1 MKKHIFLFV
10 ILPLV
15 FSSCDTEEPIPTYTL
30 STSISPIEGGK
41 IAISP
46 QSPNYKEGEVVTLT
60 PEPNEHWVFQ
70 NWEGDASGST
80 TPLQIT
86 MNFNKSVTGAFI
98 KRNYQLTIT
107 IEGEGIVEE
116 SIITNPSGREYPHG
130 TTVEL
135 TPVPKEDWIFES
147 WGGDLT
153 GSEAPKTITVDK
165 EMNVIAKFVSL
176 PTYPTGSEFGPS
188 GPTIVIDVTNPS
200 TGKTWMDRNLGATQA
215 ATSSTDENSY
225 GDLFQW
231 GRRADGHQLRT
242 SSTTS
247 TLSSTDQPSNGDFI
261 LIQNAPCDWR
271 IPENTNLWQGVDG
284 VNNPCPSGYRLPT
297 NTELNEERLSWGNDN
312 NATGAF
318 ASPLKLPMAG
328 GRNVG
333 SGSLSTVGTFGHYWS
348 STVSSTKSLIL
359 GIASNNAGMGTYL
372 RASGASVR
380 CLKD

>member
-1 MKKHIFLFV
+1 MKKHIFLFI

-30 STSISPIEGGK
+30 AASTITSLDCQSSTNSGVLIVDEAAINISSTIPYTGGNGGTHSGETVTSNGVTGLTATLTAGTFANGSGSLTYTVTGTPSTSGTASFALDIGG
-41 IAISP
+41 
-46 QSPNYKEGEVVTLT
+46 QTCTLSRA
-60 PEPNEHWVFQ
+60 VAADQ
-70 NWEGDASGST
+70 
-80 TPLQIT
+80 
-86 MNFNKSVTGAFI
+86 
-98 KRNYQLTIT
+98 
-107 IEGEGIVEE
+107 
-116 SIITNPSGREYPHG
+116 
-130 TTVEL
+130 
-135 TPVPKEDWIFES
+135 
-147 WGGDLT
+147 
-153 GSEAPKTITVDK
+153 
-165 EMNVIAKFVSL
+165 
-176 PTYPTGSEFGPS
+176 PTYPTGSVFGPS

-231 GRRADGHQLRT
+231 GRSADGHQLRT

-271 IPENTNLWQGVDG
+271 SPENTNLWQGVDG

-333 SGSLSTVGTFGHYWS
+333 NGSLSTVGTFGHYWT